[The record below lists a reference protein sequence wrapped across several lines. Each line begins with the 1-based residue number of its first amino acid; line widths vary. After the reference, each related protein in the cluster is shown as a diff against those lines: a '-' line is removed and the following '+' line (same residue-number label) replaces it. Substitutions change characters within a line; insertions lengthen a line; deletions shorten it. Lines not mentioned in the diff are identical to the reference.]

1 MSKSVQ
7 SPPPPDRARAEP
19 PAASVETVLPLVEER
34 LRVERQQEEVGALRV
49 RVEVRESTETV
60 PSELLTEQVGVR
72 RLPVGRPVAERQPPH
87 QDGDEWVVPVYEEVP
102 VVEMRLVLK
111 EEIRF
116 SRRIAREAREEQVRL
131 RREVAVVERR
141 QPDGSWRPE
150 EPGIPA
156 ADPSPPPAA
165 D

>member
-7 SPPPPDRARAEP
+7 NPVPPDRTRAEP
-19 PAASVETVLPLVEER
+19 PAASLETVLPLVEER
-34 LRVERQQEEVGALRV
+34 LHVERQQEEVGALRV

-60 PSELLTEQVGVR
+60 PAEQLTEQVGVR

-116 SRRIAREAREEQVRL
+116 SRQLGREAREQQVRL

-141 QPDGSWRPE
+141 QPDGSWRAE
-150 EPGIPA
+150 EAGA
-156 ADPSPPPAA
+156 SGSGAPPA
-165 D
+165 DG